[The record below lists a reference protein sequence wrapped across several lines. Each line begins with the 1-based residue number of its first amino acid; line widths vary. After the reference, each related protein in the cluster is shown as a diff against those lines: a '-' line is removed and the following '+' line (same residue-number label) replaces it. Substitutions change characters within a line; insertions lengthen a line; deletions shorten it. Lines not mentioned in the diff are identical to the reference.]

1 MRADSEAWQEDREE
15 VLQRQKGASDEL
27 ASLRREVKRL
37 KAEVTD
43 CKHDVID
50 AQQDIK
56 GIKKREAAQELARK
70 RPREEPEAQDANDEE
85 YSSSDSSD
93 SVPDAGDV
101 PEVDYG
107 KARDSKS
114 ARKNRT

>member
-70 RPREEPEAQDANDEE
+70 RPREEPEAQDDNDEE
-85 YSSSDSSD
+85 SYSSDSSD

-101 PEVDYG
+101 PEVDFG